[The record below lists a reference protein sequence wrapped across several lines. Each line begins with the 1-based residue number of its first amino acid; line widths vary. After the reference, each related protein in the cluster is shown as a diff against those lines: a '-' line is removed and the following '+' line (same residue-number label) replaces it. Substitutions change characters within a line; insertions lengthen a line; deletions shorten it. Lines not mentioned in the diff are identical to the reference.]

1 MAEQPVVSPRTY
13 LIVWVVLI
21 ALTVTTVGITF
32 LPLGHWHTSIGL
44 AIAVGKASLV
54 VLFFMH
60 ALRSQRL
67 VWIVI
72 GGSVLWL
79 SIMLSLTLS
88 DYWSRSWLTF

>member
-1 MAEQPVVSPRTY
+1 MVQQPLVSPRTY

-32 LPLGHWHTSIGL
+32 LPLGHWHTPVGL

-54 VLFFMH
+54 ILFFMH

-67 VWIVI
+67 IWIVI
-72 GGSVLWL
+72 AGSVLWL

-88 DYWSRSWLTF
+88 DYWTRNWLLF

>member
-1 MAEQPVVSPRTY
+1 MAEQPVTSPRTY
-13 LIVWVVLI
+13 LIVWVLLI
-21 ALTVTTVGITF
+21 ALTATTVGVTF

-54 VLFFMH
+54 IMFFMH

-88 DYWSRSWLTF
+88 DYWTRSWLAF